1 MKKERVLA
9 LALAGLFFVSIFA
22 TIASAAPSFDA
33 SSVFDSIKNSLESL
47 RGNRTGF
54 IQTLF
59 FILIFL
65 IIATMVSFIPL
76 FKKNKLVG
84 LLVSIIISIL
94 SVYFMPAGLVESIL
108 HPYEAMGAAILSV
121 IPFILMFTFTKYMLT
136 NTFTKKVAWIFFA
149 FVMAG
154 LSINSIIN
162 NAKQPVVW
170 AYGIASFLAIAMI
183 FFNKWIDE
191 HIWKGELEGGLNAAD
206 KRMQAR
212 IALERLRED
221 EAKAEGI
228 PTGKP

>member
-47 RGNRTGF
+47 MGNRTGF

-94 SVYFMPAGLVESIL
+94 SVYFMPAGLVES
-108 HPYEAMGAAILSV
+108 
-121 IPFILMFTFTKYMLT
+121 
-136 NTFTKKVAWIFFA
+136 
-149 FVMAG
+149 
-154 LSINSIIN
+154 
-162 NAKQPVVW
+162 
-170 AYGIASFLAIAMI
+170 
-183 FFNKWIDE
+183 
-191 HIWKGELEGGLNAAD
+191 
-206 KRMQAR
+206 
-212 IALERLRED
+212 
-221 EAKAEGI
+221 
-228 PTGKP
+228 